1 MGQAPTVSVILPVWN
16 CPTYVAEAIRSILGQ
31 TLVDFELIIV
41 DDGSTDNTPA
51 VLRTF
56 NDPRIKLITQDNR
69 GLPGA
74 LNTGITHASGKYIAR
89 QDQDD
94 ISAPERLAAQ
104 VDYMEEHREC
114 ALLGTW
120 ARIYKENHATERYH
134 RHPHHPLLLR
144 YYLLFDNPFV
154 HSSVLIRKSTLDEIG
169 PYSTDPERQPPEDFE
184 LWSRIA
190 KVASVANLPR
200 VLLSYREVP
209 GSMSRNGDS
218 PFRGRLVRLCAEN
231 ISAAASL
238 PTNDLQ
244 CHNIAALFH
253 GASDLLRRPDAK
265 IMERCLRK
273 AALAICGD
281 PLPAE
286 AERHLHSRIKHIRE
300 ALTNAKGRYLYHGT
314 GCCCM
319 KHKTLR
325 KADCKDVKP

>member
-1 MGQAPTVSVILPVWN
+1 MKNVKPFVSVVLPVYN
-16 CPTYVAEAIRSILGQ
+16 CPQYVSAAIQSVLNQ
-31 TLVDFELIIV
+31 TFTSFELIIV
-41 DDGSTDNTPA
+41 DDGSTDDTPT

-56 NDPRIKLITQDNR
+56 CDKRISLITQENR

-74 LNTGITHASGKYIAR
+74 LNTGIAHTTGKYIAR

-94 ISAPERLAAQ
+94 VSAPERLAAQ
-104 VDYMEEHREC
+104 VNYMEEHSEC

-120 ARIYKENHATERYH
+120 ARIYKEDHATERYH

-154 HSSVLIRKSTLDEIG
+154 HSSVLIRKSTLDEVG
-169 PYSTDPERQPPEDFE
+169 PYSTAPERQPPEDFE

-200 VLLSYREVP
+200 VLLGYREVP

-218 PFRGRLVRLCAEN
+218 PFRERLVRLCAEN
-231 ISAAASL
+231 ISTAASL
-238 PTNDLQ
+238 PTDDLQ
-244 CHNIAALFH
+244 CHNIAASVH
-253 GASDLLRRPDAK
+253 GASQLLRRPDAK
-265 IMERCLRK
+265 LMERRLRK

-286 AERHLHSRIKHIRE
+286 AERHLHSRIKHIHE
-300 ALTNAKGRYLYHGT
+300 ALTNANGR
-314 GCCCM
+314 
-319 KHKTLR
+319 
-325 KADCKDVKP
+325 